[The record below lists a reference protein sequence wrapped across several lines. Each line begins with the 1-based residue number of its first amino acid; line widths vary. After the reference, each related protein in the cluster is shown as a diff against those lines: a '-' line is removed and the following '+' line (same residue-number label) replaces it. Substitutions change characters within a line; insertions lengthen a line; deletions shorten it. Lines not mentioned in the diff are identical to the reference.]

1 MLGNKIQMNN
11 PMSSIMQVMKSQNPQ
26 QMAMNML
33 RSQNPQA
40 YSQLENLMNSG
51 ATPQQVMQNFGI
63 SENQIN
69 EFKQMMGN
77 NIKI

>member
-1 MLGNKIQMNN
+1 
-11 PMSSIMQVMKSQNPQ
+11 
-26 QMAMNML
+26 MNML